1 MSDRNNQNENQK
13 DNDYNA
19 DDTESH
25 EIQDQEEHS
34 LYSDQ
39 NINDPNPEITEA
51 EENSSS
57 PNQNLNLNAIQINY
71 TQQNV
76 ENQPIEPGPLQ
87 LSNNQNPEQN
97 YDQKVNMTNF
107 KQQNVKTQSI
117 DHEPKKIFQVIKKE
131 QEKEQ
136 EESFQQ
142 EFYSDIQNKNNCNKE
157 NDYLGM
163 DDQEMKEE
171 KKVIIEENQND
182 ANTENLNEAHVPQE
196 PPQNEIASEMDEKTN
211 EAVNN
216 NGLVQTLNNFEE
228 NMELEE
234 NEKTNDETI
243 TENRAEES
251 GNSNVMVDIDNY
263 INNNIH
269 IPKQPWDNVL
279 SQESIIFGN
288 SSNNM
293 NYDDQDER
301 FNGNIEPYQIN
312 IIRIEHDQNDP
323 NNALNTFGS
332 RRNH

>member
-1 MSDRNNQNENQK
+1 MSDRNNPNENQK
-13 DNDYNA
+13 DKDYNE

-39 NINDPNPEITEA
+39 NINDQYPEITEA
-51 EENSSS
+51 EENSNS
-57 PNQNLNLNAIQINY
+57 PSQNLNLNAIQINY

-97 YDQKVNMTNF
+97 HDQKVNMTNF

-163 DDQEMKEE
+163 EDQEME

-196 PPQNEIASEMDEKTN
+196 PPQNEIASKMDEEIN
-211 EAVNN
+211 EADNN
-216 NGLVQTLNNFEE
+216 NGLVQTINNFEE
-228 NMELEE
+228 NMEIEE
-234 NEKTNDETI
+234 NEKTNDKTI
-243 TENRAEES
+243 TENRSEEP
-251 GNSNVMVDIDNY
+251 GNSNVTDNIDNN

-279 SQESIIFGN
+279 SQESINFGN

-293 NYDDQDER
+293 DYDDQDER
-301 FNGNIEPYQIN
+301 LNENIELPQIN
-312 IIRIEHDQNDP
+312 IIRIEYDQNDP
-323 NNALNTFGS
+323 NNALNTHGS

>member
-51 EENSSS
+51 EENSNS

-97 YDQKVNMTNF
+97 HDQKVNMTNF

-142 EFYSDIQNKNNCNKE
+142 ELYSDIQNKNNCNKE

-163 DDQEMKEE
+163 GDQEMNEE

-182 ANTENLNEAHVPQE
+182 ANTENINEDHKPQE
-196 PPQNEIASEMDEKTN
+196 PPQNEIASEMDEEIN
-211 EAVNN
+211 EGND
-216 NGLVQTLNNFEE
+216 LVQTLNND
-228 NMELEE
+228 MELEE
-234 NEKTNDETI
+234 NENTNDETI
-243 TENRAEES
+243 TVKRSEES
-251 GNSNVMVDIDNY
+251 GNSNVTDNIDNNN
-263 INNNIH
+263 NNNIH
-269 IPKQPWDNVL
+269 IPRQSWGNVL

-293 NYDDQDER
+293 DYDDQDER
-301 FNGNIEPYQIN
+301 LNENIELPQFN
-312 IIRIEHDQNDP
+312 IIRIEYDQNDP
-323 NNALNTFGS
+323 NNALNTYGS

>member
-39 NINDPNPEITEA
+39 NINDQYPEITEA
-51 EENSSS
+51 EENSNS
-57 PNQNLNLNAIQINY
+57 PSQNLNLNAIQINY

-76 ENQPIEPGPLQ
+76 EYQPIEPGPLQ

-97 YDQKVNMTNF
+97 HDQKVNMTNF

-163 DDQEMKEE
+163 EDQEME

-196 PPQNEIASEMDEKTN
+196 PPQNEIASKMDEEIN
-211 EAVNN
+211 EADNN
-216 NGLVQTLNNFEE
+216 NGLVQTINNFEE
-228 NMELEE
+228 NMEIEE
-234 NEKTNDETI
+234 NEKTNDKTI
-243 TENRAEES
+243 TENRSEEP
-251 GNSNVMVDIDNY
+251 GNSNVTDNIDNN

-269 IPKQPWDNVL
+269 IPIQSWDNVL
-279 SQESIIFGN
+279 SQESINFGN

-293 NYDDQDER
+293 DYDDQDER
-301 FNGNIEPYQIN
+301 LNENIELPQIN
-312 IIRIEHDQNDP
+312 IIRIEYDQNDP
-323 NNALNTFGS
+323 NNALNTHGS

>member
-1 MSDRNNQNENQK
+1 MSDRNNPNENQK
-13 DNDYNA
+13 DKDYNE

-39 NINDPNPEITEA
+39 NINDQYPEITEA
-51 EENSSS
+51 EENSNS
-57 PNQNLNLNAIQINY
+57 PSQNLNLNAIQINY

-97 YDQKVNMTNF
+97 HDQKVNMTNF

-163 DDQEMKEE
+163 EDQEME

-196 PPQNEIASEMDEKTN
+196 PPQNEIASKMDEEIRRKVLRQERSRRRRN
-211 EAVNN
+211 
-216 NGLVQTLNNFEE
+216 
-228 NMELEE
+228 ELE
-234 NEKTNDETI
+234 
-243 TENRAEES
+243 S
-251 GNSNVMVDIDNY
+251 
-263 INNNIH
+263 H
-269 IPKQPWDNVL
+269 
-279 SQESIIFGN
+279 
-288 SSNNM
+288 
-293 NYDDQDER
+293 
-301 FNGNIEPYQIN
+301 
-312 IIRIEHDQNDP
+312 
-323 NNALNTFGS
+323 
-332 RRNH
+332 

>member
-1 MSDRNNQNENQK
+1 MSDRNNPNENQK
-13 DNDYNA
+13 DKDYNE

-39 NINDPNPEITEA
+39 NINDQYPEITEA
-51 EENSSS
+51 EENSNS
-57 PNQNLNLNAIQINY
+57 PSQNLNLNAIQINY

-97 YDQKVNMTNF
+97 HDQKVNMTNF

-163 DDQEMKEE
+163 EDQEME

-196 PPQNEIASEMDEKTN
+196 PPQNEIASKMDEEIN
-211 EAVNN
+211 EADNN
-216 NGLVQTLNNFEE
+216 NGLVQTINNFEE
-228 NMELEE
+228 NMEIEE
-234 NEKTNDETI
+234 NEKTNDKTI
-243 TENRAEES
+243 TENRSEEP
-251 GNSNVMVDIDNY
+251 GNSNVTDNID
-263 INNNIH
+263 NNIH
-269 IPKQPWDNVL
+269 IPIQSWDNVL
-279 SQESIIFGN
+279 SQESINFGN

-293 NYDDQDER
+293 DYDDQDER
-301 FNGNIEPYQIN
+301 LNENIELPQIN
-312 IIRIEHDQNDP
+312 IIRIEYDQNDP
-323 NNALNTFGS
+323 NNALNTHGS

>member
-19 DDTESH
+19 DNTESH

-39 NINDPNPEITEA
+39 NINDQYPEITEA
-51 EENSSS
+51 EENSNS
-57 PNQNLNLNAIQINY
+57 PSQNLNLNAIQINY

-97 YDQKVNMTNF
+97 HDQKVNMTNF

-163 DDQEMKEE
+163 EDQEME

-196 PPQNEIASEMDEKTN
+196 PPQNEIASKMDEEIN
-211 EAVNN
+211 EADNN
-216 NGLVQTLNNFEE
+216 NGLVQTINNFEE
-228 NMELEE
+228 NMEIEE
-234 NEKTNDETI
+234 NEKTNDKTI
-243 TENRAEES
+243 TENRSEEP
-251 GNSNVMVDIDNY
+251 GNSNVTDNIDNN

-269 IPKQPWDNVL
+269 IPIQSWDNVL
-279 SQESIIFGN
+279 SQESINFGN

-293 NYDDQDER
+293 DYDDQDER
-301 FNGNIEPYQIN
+301 LNENIELPQIN
-312 IIRIEHDQNDP
+312 IIRIEYDQNDP
-323 NNALNTFGS
+323 NNALNTHGS
-332 RRNH
+332 RKNH

>member
-19 DDTESH
+19 DNTESH

-39 NINDPNPEITEA
+39 NINDQYPEITEA
-51 EENSSS
+51 EENSNS
-57 PNQNLNLNAIQINY
+57 PSQNLNLNAIQINY

-97 YDQKVNMTNF
+97 HDQKVNMTNF

-163 DDQEMKEE
+163 EDQEME

-196 PPQNEIASEMDEKTN
+196 PPQNEIASKMDEEIN
-211 EAVNN
+211 EADNN
-216 NGLVQTLNNFEE
+216 NGLVQTINNFEE
-228 NMELEE
+228 NMEIEE
-234 NEKTNDETI
+234 NEKTNDKTI
-243 TENRAEES
+243 TENRSEEP
-251 GNSNVMVDIDNY
+251 GNSNVTDNIDNN

-269 IPKQPWDNVL
+269 IPIQSWDNVL
-279 SQESIIFGN
+279 SQESINFGN

-293 NYDDQDER
+293 DYDDQDER
-301 FNGNIEPYQIN
+301 LNENIELPQIN
-312 IIRIEHDQNDP
+312 IIRIEYDQNDP
-323 NNALNTFGS
+323 NNALNTHGS

>member
-1 MSDRNNQNENQK
+1 MSDRNNPNENQK
-13 DNDYNA
+13 DKDYNE

-39 NINDPNPEITEA
+39 NINDQYPEITEA
-51 EENSSS
+51 EENSNS
-57 PNQNLNLNAIQINY
+57 PSQNLNLNAIQINY

-97 YDQKVNMTNF
+97 HDQKVNMTNF

-163 DDQEMKEE
+163 EDQEME

-196 PPQNEIASEMDEKTN
+196 PPQNEIASKMDEEIN
-211 EAVNN
+211 EADNN
-216 NGLVQTLNNFEE
+216 NGLVQTINNFEE
-228 NMELEE
+228 NMEIEE
-234 NEKTNDETI
+234 NEKTNDKTI
-243 TENRAEES
+243 TENRSEEP
-251 GNSNVMVDIDNY
+251 GNSNVTDNIDNN

-269 IPKQPWDNVL
+269 IPIQSWDNVL
-279 SQESIIFGN
+279 SQESINFGN

-293 NYDDQDER
+293 DYDDQDER
-301 FNGNIEPYQIN
+301 LNENIELPQIN
-312 IIRIEHDQNDP
+312 IIRIEYDQNDP
-323 NNALNTFGS
+323 NNALNTHGS

>member
-39 NINDPNPEITEA
+39 NINDQYPEITEA
-51 EENSSS
+51 EENSNS
-57 PNQNLNLNAIQINY
+57 PSQNLNLNAIQINY

-97 YDQKVNMTNF
+97 HDQKVNMTNF

-163 DDQEMKEE
+163 EDQEME

-196 PPQNEIASEMDEKTN
+196 PPQNEIASKMDEEIN
-211 EAVNN
+211 EADNN
-216 NGLVQTLNNFEE
+216 NGLVQTINNFEE
-228 NMELEE
+228 NMEIEE
-234 NEKTNDETI
+234 NEKTNDKTI
-243 TENRAEES
+243 TENRSEEP
-251 GNSNVMVDIDNY
+251 GNSNITDN

-269 IPKQPWDNVL
+269 IPIQSWDNVL
-279 SQESIIFGN
+279 SQESINFGN

-293 NYDDQDER
+293 DYDDQDER
-301 FNGNIEPYQIN
+301 LNENIELPQIN
-312 IIRIEHDQNDP
+312 IIRIEYDQNDP
-323 NNALNTFGS
+323 NNALNTHGS

>member
-1 MSDRNNQNENQK
+1 MSDRNNPNENQK
-13 DNDYNA
+13 DKDYNE

-39 NINDPNPEITEA
+39 NINDQYPEITEA
-51 EENSSS
+51 EENSNS
-57 PNQNLNLNAIQINY
+57 PSQNLNLNAIQINY

-97 YDQKVNMTNF
+97 HDQKVNMTNF

-163 DDQEMKEE
+163 EDQEME

-196 PPQNEIASEMDEKTN
+196 PPQNEIASKMDEEIN
-211 EAVNN
+211 EADNN
-216 NGLVQTLNNFEE
+216 NGLVQTINNFEE
-228 NMELEE
+228 NMEIEE
-234 NEKTNDETI
+234 NEKTNDKTI
-243 TENRAEES
+243 TENRSEEP
-251 GNSNVMVDIDNY
+251 GNSNVTDNID
-263 INNNIH
+263 NNIH
-269 IPKQPWDNVL
+269 IPIQSWDNVL
-279 SQESIIFGN
+279 SQESINFGN

-301 FNGNIEPYQIN
+301 LNENIELPQIN
-312 IIRIEHDQNDP
+312 IIRIEYDQNDP
-323 NNALNTFGS
+323 NNALNTHGS

>member
-1 MSDRNNQNENQK
+1 MSDRNNPNENQK
-13 DNDYNA
+13 DKDYNE

-39 NINDPNPEITEA
+39 NINDQYPEITEA
-51 EENSSS
+51 EENSNS
-57 PNQNLNLNAIQINY
+57 PSQNLNLNAIQINY

-97 YDQKVNMTNF
+97 HDQKVNMTNF

-163 DDQEMKEE
+163 EDQEME

-196 PPQNEIASEMDEKTN
+196 PPQNEIASKMDEEIN
-211 EAVNN
+211 EADNN
-216 NGLVQTLNNFEE
+216 NGLVQTINNFEE
-228 NMELEE
+228 NMEIEE
-234 NEKTNDETI
+234 NEKTNDKTI
-243 TENRAEES
+243 TENRSEEP
-251 GNSNVMVDIDNY
+251 GNSNVTDNIDNN

-269 IPKQPWDNVL
+269 IPIQSWDNVL
-279 SQESIIFGN
+279 SQESINFGN

-293 NYDDQDER
+293 DYDDQDER
-301 FNGNIEPYQIN
+301 LNENIELPQIN
-312 IIRIEHDQNDP
+312 IIRIEYDQNDP
-323 NNALNTFGS
+323 NNALNTLGS

>member
-19 DDTESH
+19 DNTESH

-39 NINDPNPEITEA
+39 NINDQYPEITEA
-51 EENSSS
+51 EENSNS
-57 PNQNLNLNAIQINY
+57 PSQNLNLNAIQINY

-97 YDQKVNMTNF
+97 HDQKVNMTNF

-163 DDQEMKEE
+163 EDQEME

-196 PPQNEIASEMDEKTN
+196 PPQNEIASKMDEEIN
-211 EAVNN
+211 EADNN
-216 NGLVQTLNNFEE
+216 NGLVQTINNFEE
-228 NMELEE
+228 NMEIEE
-234 NEKTNDETI
+234 NEKTNDKTI
-243 TENRAEES
+243 TENRSEEP
-251 GNSNVMVDIDNY
+251 GNSNVTDNIDNN

-269 IPKQPWDNVL
+269 IPIQSWDNVL
-279 SQESIIFGN
+279 SQESINFGN

-301 FNGNIEPYQIN
+301 LNENIELPQIN
-312 IIRIEHDQNDP
+312 IIRIEYDQNDP
-323 NNALNTFGS
+323 NNALNTHGS

>member
-39 NINDPNPEITEA
+39 NINDQYPEITEA
-51 EENSSS
+51 EENSNS
-57 PNQNLNLNAIQINY
+57 PSQNLNLNAIQINY

-97 YDQKVNMTNF
+97 HDQKVNMTNF

-163 DDQEMKEE
+163 EDQEME

-196 PPQNEIASEMDEKTN
+196 PPQNEIASKMDEEIN
-211 EAVNN
+211 EADNN
-216 NGLVQTLNNFEE
+216 NGLVQTINNFEE
-228 NMELEE
+228 NMEIEE
-234 NEKTNDETI
+234 NEKTNDKTI
-243 TENRAEES
+243 TENRSEEP
-251 GNSNVMVDIDNY
+251 GNSNVTDNIDNN

-269 IPKQPWDNVL
+269 IPIQSWDNVL
-279 SQESIIFGN
+279 SQESINFGN

-293 NYDDQDER
+293 DYDDQDER
-301 FNGNIEPYQIN
+301 LNENIELPQIN
-312 IIRIEHDQNDP
+312 IIRIEYVQNDP
-323 NNALNTFGS
+323 NNALNTHGS

>member
-1 MSDRNNQNENQK
+1 MSDRNNPNENQK
-13 DNDYNA
+13 DKDYNE

-39 NINDPNPEITEA
+39 NINDQYPEITEA
-51 EENSSS
+51 EENSNS
-57 PNQNLNLNAIQINY
+57 PSQNLNLNAIQINY

-97 YDQKVNMTNF
+97 HDQKVNMTNF

-163 DDQEMKEE
+163 EDQEME

-196 PPQNEIASEMDEKTN
+196 PPQNEIASKMDEEIN
-211 EAVNN
+211 EADNN
-216 NGLVQTLNNFEE
+216 NGLVQTINNFEE
-228 NMELEE
+228 NMEIEE
-234 NEKTNDETI
+234 NEKTNDKTI
-243 TENRAEES
+243 TENRSEEP
-251 GNSNVMVDIDNY
+251 GNSNVTDNIDNN

-269 IPKQPWDNVL
+269 IPIQSWDNVL
-279 SQESIIFGN
+279 SQESINFGN

-293 NYDDQDER
+293 DYDDQDER
-301 FNGNIEPYQIN
+301 LNENIELPQIN
-312 IIRIEHDQNDP
+312 IIRIEYVQNDP
-323 NNALNTFGS
+323 NNALNTHGS